1 VTAADLVNLLYVA
14 PPVRKWR
21 PALHGTAI
29 ALGVVLWAFVVGP
42 MLATLQRSVDVP
54 DGVWT
59 AYRDFIDFRSGVV
72 PRSALGSVVVSLL
85 SVLTAGIVGTAL
97 AVMLERWEFPLR
109 RAFRVLILVPLALP
123 PFMGVAAFAKL
134 YGLGGVVPALLGRI
148 FGFDPNAFAV
158 SGMAGVLLVHTVGMY
173 PYFYLPVAA
182 ALRQSD
188 DALEDAARS
197 LGASAAQTWRR
208 VLLPMLTPAITAGAL
223 LTFMASMGSY
233 TAPVIFG
240 MNQVLTR
247 QIVLAHERGDLA
259 FASAA
264 SVVLALSSIGFLVLF
279 RSYERRSSYW
289 PTSKGGASIRSRR
302 VRPVWRGVLC
312 ATASATTAFA
322 MLPMAMILVLA
333 FSVDGT
339 WRQSLLPTEYGT
351 QNLVRLAGDRRA
363 WEPVVNSLQM
373 SAIATVGATIA
384 GLCGAWLA
392 QRTRL
397 RGRALLEIA
406 MMLPWALPGTVV
418 AFNLIAAFNQP
429 SPFAFGHTLVGTYA
443 IVPLAYFV
451 RFSPLVFRSTAASLA
466 QIDPALEDAARSLGA
481 SAGVAFRRVVLPL
494 LSRGIAAG
502 ALLVF
507 VGGIGEFVATTLLH
521 TQQRYKPL
529 SMAIA
534 EQFYRGDIGLA
545 ATWGAIEMFLVLGVL
560 VAARRLGPVDR
571 GAGPGST
578 NRGSAD
584 ARWFRKIRSPRLSV
598 SAVGDCG
605 AVRS

>member
-1 VTAADLVNLLYVA
+1 MTAVGLVNLRDA
-14 PPVRKWR
+14 AWPVRRWR

-42 MLATLQRSVDVP
+42 MLLTLQRSVDVRGGP
-54 DGVWT
+54 WT
-59 AYRDFIDFRSGVV
+59 AYLEFIDFRSGVV
-72 PRSALGSVVVSLL
+72 PQSALGSVAISLL
-85 SVLTAGIVGTAL
+85 SVITAGVVGTAL
-97 AVMLERWEFPLR
+97 AVILERWEFPLR
-109 RAFRVLILVPLALP
+109 RTFRALILIPLAMP

-134 YGLGGVVPALLGRI
+134 YGLGGVIPALLGRI
-148 FGFDPNAFAV
+148 SGSDPNAFAV
-158 SGMAGVLLVHTVGMY
+158 SGMAGVLLVHTVSMY

-197 LGASAAQTWRR
+197 LGASALQTWRR
-208 VLLPMLTPAITAGAL
+208 VLLPMLTPAIAAGAL

-233 TAPVIFG
+233 TAPVLFG
-240 MNQVLTR
+240 MNKVLTR

-264 SVVLALSSIGFLVLF
+264 SVVLALFSIGLLAIF
-279 RSYERRSSYW
+279 RSSERRSPSW
-289 PTSKGGASIRSRR
+289 PTSKGGARTRGRR
-302 VRPVWRGVLC
+302 VRPVWQGVLF
-312 ATASATTAFA
+312 AIASATTALA

-333 FSVDGT
+333 FSVDGS

-351 QNLVRLAGDRRA
+351 QNLLRLAADRRA

-373 SAIATVGATIA
+373 SAIATVGATVA
-384 GLCGAWLA
+384 GLCGAYLVG
-392 QRTRL
+392 RTRL
-397 RGRALLEIA
+397 RGRVLIEMA

-418 AFNLIAAFNQP
+418 AFNLITAFNQP

-443 IVPLAYFV
+443 IVPLAYCV
-451 RFSPLVFRSTAASLA
+451 RFSPMVFRSTAASLA
-466 QIDPALEDAARSLGA
+466 QLDPALEDAARSLGA
-481 SAGVAFRRVVLPL
+481 SAWSSFRRVVLPL

-507 VGGIGEFVATTLLH
+507 VGGLGEFVATTLLH

-545 ATWGAIEMFLVLGVL
+545 ATWGTVEMFLVLGVL
-560 VAARRLGPVDR
+560 IAARWLEGGDNSRLPTPNSR
-571 GAGPGST
+571 TATS
-578 NRGSAD
+578 
-584 ARWFRKIRSPRLSV
+584 
-598 SAVGDCG
+598 
-605 AVRS
+605 